1 MDGPPAKNQL
11 TGYAYD
17 AAGNLLSDG
26 LGHNFTY
33 DAANR
38 LTTVSSG
45 GSYTYDGDGER
56 VRKSTGTLYWSGIA
70 ESDGSGNITAEYMF
84 FNGMRVARVDRPS
97 LKVHYFL
104 GDHLGSTRMQVTPIA
119 GQSTVTVEEDLDY
132 TPYGITAGATAT
144 DHYQFTGKEFDSES
158 SLDYFGARY
167 YGSSVGRFTTSDP
180 LVMSSDRLIDPQA
193 LNLYAYVRN
202 SPLMLTDLTGMKTNT
217 NATDPPP
224 DCSPG
229 ADSCRY
235 AGAEKKKHG
244 VEADQRERA
253 QNQHW
258 WLWNVG
264 HALGVVST
272 PQEKAF
278 RAAIE
283 QDMKAHPEKYPVSIG
298 AVTPFG
304 GVGSAAARAGELA
317 NAMGKT
323 KDFVTIAVTETE
335 QGVNVVSSSENALR
349 PAVKAMLGEGE
360 VAAQGAGHAEVTGV
374 NAAQQMG
381 LTPTGVAASRGI
393 CPSCAQFLQ
402 DLGVAA
408 LSLFK

>member
-1 MDGPPAKNQL
+1 M
-11 TGYAYD
+11 
-17 AAGNLLSDG
+17 
-26 LGHNFTY
+26 
-33 DAANR
+33 
-38 LTTVSSG
+38 
-45 GSYTYDGDGER
+45 
-56 VRKSTGTLYWSGIA
+56 
-70 ESDGSGNITAEYMF
+70 
-84 FNGMRVARVDRPS
+84 
-97 LKVHYFL
+97 
-104 GDHLGSTRMQVTPIA
+104 
-119 GQSTVTVEEDLDY
+119 
-132 TPYGITAGATAT
+132 
-144 DHYQFTGKEFDSES
+144 
-158 SLDYFGARY
+158 
-167 YGSSVGRFTTSDP
+167 
-180 LVMSSDRLIDPQA
+180 
-193 LNLYAYVRN
+193 
-202 SPLMLTDLTGMKTNT
+202 
-217 NATDPPP
+217 
-224 DCSPG
+224 
-229 ADSCRY
+229 
-235 AGAEKKKHG
+235 
-244 VEADQRERA
+244 A
-253 QNQHW
+253 QNTHG
-258 WLWNVG
+258 WLWNVR

-278 RAAIE
+278 HAAIE